1 MILIAHRGNIHGP
14 NKLNENKPD
23 YILETI
29 KLGYDCEIDV
39 WKIDSNFFLGHDKP
53 DYEIELHFLFINSS
67 KLWIHCKNT
76 QALDYLI
83 QFKEL
88 NIFWHEEDHYTITS
102 KGVLWAHPKSIMTV
116 NTIIVM
122 PEHKNNQYDFT
133 KCLGICTDY
142 INNFT

>member
-1 MILIAHRGNIHGP
+1 MILIAHRGNINGP

-39 WKIDSNFFLGHDKP
+39 WKINNNLLLGHDKP
-53 DYEIELHFLFINSS
+53 DYEINLDFLLDNCS
-67 KLWIHCKNT
+67 KLWIHCKNIDS
-76 QALDYLI
+76 LDYLI

-102 KGVLWAHPKSIMTV
+102 KCYVWAHPKSEMTS

-133 KCLGICTDY
+133 KCLGICSDY
-142 INNFT
+142 ISNFT

>member
-1 MILIAHRGNIHGP
+1 MKTPSAPKHSGR
-14 NKLNENKPD
+14 KPHSFRTAD
-23 YILETI
+23 GSIVNLDKDGITARI
-29 KLGYDCEIDV
+29 
-39 WKIDSNFFLGHDKP
+39 HDKP
-53 DYEIELHFLFINSS
+53 DYKIELHFLFVNSS

-102 KGVLWAHPKSIMTV
+102 KGVLWAHPKSEMTC